1 MLTDEKLARKRA
13 ENAKGYFTRRL
24 SDDSLFHI
32 ATHKYKSGAY
42 TPIDNLMNPFWLWCA
57 QLIPS
62 TLLKKGAKGDGSDDF
77 VNSSFAPNIVTLLG
91 LFFNVFAYFLI
102 GNETNFNMKGDIRP
116 WVNFTCGIT
125 LFLYQ
130 TLDAMDGKHARRT
143 KNGSPLGQLFDH
155 GCDALSTP
163 LCSIIFCTT
172 LQTGPTPLAIYAL
185 AASQLPFYIAQ
196 LAESRTGTMQHS
208 MGGVV
213 GVTETQLVIIFTHVI
228 SAFLPISFWT
238 TPIGTLEMFGYPD
251 IEIQP
256 NELFIYGGL
265 IPSGSF
271 MVITTLL
278 STPTDSRLFLELLSV
293 LVPSCLL
300 IYTCSVLNTN
310 LMVLYPHYILMMIA
324 LSTVYVTTQRIVL
337 NMGHGTFSLL
347 QPNLFIVAFGLFF
360 MSDIIEFLT
369 QTGIGMF
376 QNLNGLM
383 FVQYLM
389 LQSIVTYGSWVIDV
403 ISEICSV
410 LDLQCLI
417 PIQHK
422 LDGKRL

>member
-1 MLTDEKLARKRA
+1 
-13 ENAKGYFTRRL
+13 
-24 SDDSLFHI
+24 
-32 ATHKYKSGAY
+32 
-42 TPIDNLMNPFWLWCA
+42 
-57 QLIPS
+57 
-62 TLLKKGAKGDGSDDF
+62 
-77 VNSSFAPNIVTLLG
+77 
-91 LFFNVFAYFLI
+91 
-102 GNETNFNMKGDIRP
+102 
-116 WVNFTCGIT
+116 
-125 LFLYQ
+125 
-130 TLDAMDGKHARRT
+130 
-143 KNGSPLGQLFDH
+143 
-155 GCDALSTP
+155 
-163 LCSIIFCTT
+163 
-172 LQTGPTPLAIYAL
+172 
-185 AASQLPFYIAQ
+185 
-196 LAESRTGTMQHS
+196 

-213 GVTETQLVIIFTHVI
+213 GVSETQLVIIFTHVI

-278 STPTDSRLFLELLSV
+278 STPTDFRFFLELLSV
-293 LVPSCLL
+293 LVPSLLL
-300 IYTCSVLNTN
+300 IYTGSVLNTN